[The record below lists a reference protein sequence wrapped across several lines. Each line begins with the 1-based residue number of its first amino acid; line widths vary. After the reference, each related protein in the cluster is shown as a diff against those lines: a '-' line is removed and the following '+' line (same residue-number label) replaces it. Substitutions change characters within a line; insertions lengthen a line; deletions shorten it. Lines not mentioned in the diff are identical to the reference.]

1 MFTHSEQGKFRWQAK
16 AMPSGHVQVPEYV
29 WHTSGQGQMTPV
41 EVRENIIAQK
51 RWRKPRRVN
60 AAVVDSGVFVA
71 YAVGCEG
78 IMNVFPLFHVNTHK
92 ALENTT
98 HIHTSYCSVRI
109 FLKRSI
115 LFHKDSQRTEV

>member
-71 YAVGCEG
+71 YAVGCVKG
-78 IMNVFPLFHVNTHK
+78 L
-92 ALENTT
+92 
-98 HIHTSYCSVRI
+98 
-109 FLKRSI
+109 
-115 LFHKDSQRTEV
+115 